1 MGYLR
6 FTLSLLVTGL
16 LVQSTRA
23 DILFLNQGGRVEG
36 ELLNPDESP
45 RTQYL
50 VLTADGVKLTLLP
63 SLVDRVVVKS
73 ELERKYEAFV
83 ATMPDTAENHW
94 KIADTCGKYGLSDQR
109 EFHLEQVI
117 RLDVN
122 HEDARH
128 ALGYSRIDGNW
139 IKQADVM
146 EEKGYI
152 RAGGAWRLPQELE
165 LEAAEAEIETKRV
178 KWRKDLH
185 MWRDWLVKG
194 RDPQKSIIAEQSIRA
209 IRDPLAARPLVELL
223 AKEKEAALVL
233 LYVDV
238 LAQIGGPESL
248 VTLVTLAIKGN
259 HSQLRDKCLD
269 KLVDAQSK
277 VAVRQ
282 FIKYLSDEDNRIVNR
297 AAVALSR
304 MNDPEATPALIDALV
319 TTHKSYEGGSGM
331 SPTFTGDGGAGLSM
345 GGPKVVRRK
354 FTNDPVLRTLMALNP
369 GTNFGFNQAKWKDW
383 YKWEHNP
390 VKYVP
395 SLRRSE

>member
-1 MGYLR
+1 
-6 FTLSLLVTGL
+6 
-16 LVQSTRA
+16 
-23 DILFLNQGGRVEG
+23 
-36 ELLNPDESP
+36 
-45 RTQYL
+45 
-50 VLTADGVKLTLLP
+50 
-63 SLVDRVVVKS
+63 
-73 ELERKYEAFV
+73 
-83 ATMPDTAENHW
+83 
-94 KIADTCGKYGLSDQR
+94 
-109 EFHLEQVI
+109 
-117 RLDVN
+117 
-122 HEDARH
+122 
-128 ALGYSRIDGNW
+128 
-139 IKQADVM
+139 M

-152 RAGGAWRLPQELE
+152 RVGGAWRLPQELE
-165 LEAAEAEIETKRV
+165 LEAAEAEIEVQRV

-194 RDPQKSIIAEQSIRA
+194 RDPQKSTIAEQSIRA

-223 AKEKEAALVL
+223 AKEKELALVL

-238 LAQIGGPESL
+238 LAQIGGPEAL

-259 HSQLRDKCLD
+259 HPQLRDKCLD

-282 FIKYLSDEDNRIVNR
+282 FIKFLSDEDNRIVNR

-345 GGPKVVRRK
+345 GGGPKVVRRK
-354 FTNDPVLRTLMALNP
+354 VTNDPVLRTLMALNP
-369 GTNFGFNQAKWKDW
+369 GTNFGFNQAKWRDW
-383 YKWEHNP
+383 YRTEHNP
-390 VKYVP
+390 VKSVP